1 MKERII
7 IDDRLCR
14 KVQLMLCS
22 GANAAEVA
30 ELAGISET
38 TVSRIKKAGFSA
50 QQYEENTKKRKIEEK
65 KKPGI
70 TISAADVIA
79 AVKSEEE
86 QVPGKMEMDLQPKAP
101 EMSDQTKMMRF
112 QAGQVEKIC
121 EKLDKIID
129 QLGMIMRRAD
139 G

>member
-129 QLGMIMRRAD
+129 QLGMIMRRWA
-139 G
+139 

>member
-86 QVPGKMEMDLQPKAP
+86 QVPGQMEMDLQPKAP

-129 QLGMIMRRAD
+129 QLGMIMRRWA
-139 G
+139 

>member
-1 MKERII
+1 MNELII

-14 KVQLMLCS
+14 KVQLMLGS

-50 QQYEENTKKRKIEEK
+50 RQYEENTKKRKIEEK

-86 QVPGKMEMDLQPKAP
+86 QVTGQMEMDLQPKAP

-129 QLGMIMRRAD
+129 QLGMILRRTD